1 MATTIRSTSLDFNA
15 IKNNLKTFL
24 AKQDEFKD
32 YNFETSGLSNILDVL
47 AHNTHING
55 LIANFALN
63 ESYLGTAQLRSSLVS
78 LAEGVGY
85 IPDTTTASIAKVRLY
100 FTTTTTPR
108 ESTVVLPA
116 YTQFT
121 SSVNGVTYTFQTVEA
136 YYATDDGNG
145 FYEFQTSTGS
155 NQISL
160 YQGNYKT
167 KNFLVGEYED
177 NPIYVIPDT
186 TIDADTTTVT
196 VYESATSTAG
206 VPYQNII
213 NVATISASSTVYIL
227 KEAPNGYY
235 ELSFGDGST
244 FGIAPSAGKK
254 ITVQYL
260 STAGADA
267 NGATVFTPK
276 QSFSTDDFTAT
287 INVTT
292 IAASA
297 GGDAKESIES
307 IRQNAPFQY
316 ATQNRMVTAE
326 DYASLIRRN
335 YSTLIKDVVAWGGE
349 DNLSPEFG
357 AVYVSILFEDDV
369 SQALQTEVKQGIIEL
384 ANQLSIV
391 SFNVRFQDP
400 TTTYVE
406 LDTYFQFN
414 KNLTDATLNAVTTGV
429 KSIISDYFSVNTGNY
444 KQSFRRSNM
453 LTLVDEYSN
462 AILSS
467 RADVRMQQRFTPTT
481 PNLISVINN
490 LTLNTLTEDQINYV
504 VDLVTKGK
512 FNIAATFLVDNEYS
526 TKNFTDTR
534 SDLASTR
541 IVNSQTLRF
550 PQSIAVPDDDTYSIT
565 SNTFVY
571 NGQNCILR
579 NALSSNVIQVVTPSG
594 TVVNANIGSYEAGT
608 GVVTLNYFNPSS
620 ITGGGT
626 QIKLSA
632 VPANQSAI
640 APTRNELL
648 VYDPDRS
655 TAVGVIVTATN

>member
-47 AHNTHING
+47 AHNTHVNG

-85 IPDTTTASIAKVRLY
+85 IPDTNTASIAKVRLY

-108 ESTVVLPA
+108 ESTVALPA

-121 SSVNGVTYTFQTVEA
+121 SSVNGVAYTFQTVEA

-177 NPIYVIPDT
+177 NPIYVIPDK

-260 STAGADA
+260 STAGAEA
-267 NGATVFTPK
+267 NGAIVFTPK

-297 GGDAKESIES
+297 GGGEKESIES

-357 AVYVSILFEDDV
+357 AVYVSILFEADV

-400 TTTYVE
+400 TTTYIE

-414 KNLTDATLNAVTTGV
+414 KNLTDQTLNSVSTGV
-429 KSIISDYFSVNTGNY
+429 KSIISNYFSANTGNF

-453 LTLVDEYSN
+453 LTLVDDYSN

-467 RADVRMQQRFTPTT
+467 RADIRMQQRFVPST

-490 LTLNTLTEDQINYV
+490 LTLNTLNEAQINYV

-512 FNIAATFLVDNEYS
+512 YNFAATYLIDNEYS
-526 TKNFTDTR
+526 TKNYTDTR
-534 SDLASTR
+534 ADLASTR

-550 PQSIAVPDDDTYSIT
+550 PQPIAVPDDDTYAIS

-594 TVVNANIGSYEAGT
+594 AVVNANIGSYAAGS

-620 ITGGGT
+620 IAGGGT

>member
-335 YSTLIKDVVAWGGE
+335 YSTLIKDVVAWGDE

-490 LTLNTLTEDQINYV
+490 LTLNTLSEDQINYV

>member
-121 SSVNGVTYTFQTVEA
+121 SSVNGVTYTFQTVES

-400 TTTYVE
+400 TITYVE

-594 TVVNANIGSYEAGT
+594 TVINANIGSYEAGT